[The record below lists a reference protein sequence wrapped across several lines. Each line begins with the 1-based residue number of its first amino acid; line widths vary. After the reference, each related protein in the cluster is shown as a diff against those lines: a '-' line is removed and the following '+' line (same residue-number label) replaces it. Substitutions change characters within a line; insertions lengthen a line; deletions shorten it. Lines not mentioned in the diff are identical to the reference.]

1 MQLQA
6 PLQQNNPLPFGIR
19 FYSVVVALLPVLASY
34 ASSVPGFSMAD
45 VVLAL
50 CCAGAVLGGSRRK
63 TNEFTVKP
71 VLIVIAL
78 YLILLFNLVTALVQ
92 RSPEYGNMAIRTIRY
107 FFYLA
112 VVVICSCH
120 MLDLALCKKTVK
132 IVALLASG
140 YIFLQYVFF
149 TLFGVILRGYLPFLN
164 LYVEGYAT
172 TDYAS
177 LYAVMYRPTS
187 FFLEPAH
194 FARYAVVGVA
204 LLLFDGEKLT
214 AQNVAGAVFAS
225 AAVLVS
231 TSAQGYLLLALVW
244 LLCLLIRTK
253 DLESDGLKGLFF
265 IAALMLPLLLM
276 GILQLPFVQSAVAR
290 ALNIDFTNLSNE
302 NTAIG
307 ARLGGFSYYL
317 ELPVLHRI
325 IGMGFGVVPLDG
337 WLSSAPYWLYGSGC
351 IVFGLYLIYALIL
364 LGKTRGSARIIGL
377 LFLILFFT
385 DDSFYNYL
393 CVLFISLA
401 CLQPVREAS
410 EGRAVT

>member
-1 MQLQA
+1 MQLQER
-6 PLQQNNPLPFGIR
+6 LQQNNPLPFGIR
-19 FYSVVVALLPVLASY
+19 FYSVAVALLPVLASY
-34 ASSVPGFSMAD
+34 ASGVPGFSVAD

-50 CCAGAVLGGSRRK
+50 CCVAAVLGGCFRK
-63 TNEFTVKP
+63 INVFTVKP
-71 VLIVIAL
+71 VLIAIAL

-92 RSPEYGNMAIRTIRY
+92 SEPEYANMAIRTIRY

-112 VVVICSCH
+112 VVVICSGH
-120 MLDLALCKKTVK
+120 MLDLALCRKAVKT
-132 IVALLASG
+132 VALLASC
-140 YIFLQYVFF
+140 YIFLQYILY

-164 LYVEGYAT
+164 LYVDGYAA
-172 TDYAS
+172 TDYAA
-177 LYAVMYRPTS
+177 LYAAMYRPTS

-204 LLLFDGEKLT
+204 LLLFDGEKL
-214 AQNVAGAVFAS
+214 NGWDVCGAVFAS
-225 AAVLVS
+225 AAVLAS

-244 LLCLLIRTK
+244 LLCLLTRTK

-265 IAALMLPLLLM
+265 MAALLLPLLLM

-290 ALNIDFTNLSNE
+290 ALNIDFSNLANE
-302 NTAIG
+302 NTAMG
-307 ARLGGFSYYL
+307 ARLGGFTYYL
-317 ELPVLHRI
+317 DLPVLHQF
-325 IGMGFGVVPLDG
+325 IGMGFGVVPKGG

-351 IVFGLYLIYALIL
+351 IVFGLYLIYGLL
-364 LGKTRGSARIIGL
+364 CLGKARGAAKIIGL

-401 CLQPVREAS
+401 CLEPS
-410 EGRAVT
+410 EGREVQ

>member
-132 IVALLASG
+132 IVVLLASG

-149 TLFGVILRGYLPFLN
+149 TLFGVILLGYLPFLN

-317 ELPVLHRI
+317 ELPVLHRF
-325 IGMGFGVVPLDG
+325 IGMGFGVVPPNG

-377 LFLILFFT
+377 LFLILLFT

>member
-6 PLQQNNPLPFGIR
+6 RVQQNNPLPFGIR
-19 FYSVVVALLPVLASY
+19 FYSVAVALLPVLASY
-34 ASSVPGFSMAD
+34 ASGVPGFSAAD

-50 CCAGAVLGGSRRK
+50 CCVAAVLGSYFRK
-63 TNEFTVKP
+63 INAFTVKP

-92 RSPEYGNMAIRTIRY
+92 RSPEYGNMIIRTIRY

-120 MLDLALCKKTVK
+120 MLDLALCKKAVK
-132 IVALLASG
+132 IITLLASV
-140 YIFLQYVFF
+140 YIFLQYVLY

-164 LYVEGYAT
+164 LYVEGYAA
-172 TDYAS
+172 TDYAA
-177 LYAVMYRPTS
+177 LYSTMYRPTS

-204 LLLFDGEKLT
+204 LLLFDGEKLN
-214 AQNVAGAVFAS
+214 ARDVLGAVFAS

-231 TSAQGYLLLALVW
+231 TSAQGYALLALVW
-244 LLCLLIRTK
+244 LLCLLTRTK
-253 DLESDGLKGLFF
+253 DLESDGMKGLFF
-265 IAALMLPLLLM
+265 MAALLMPLMLM

-290 ALNIDFTNLSNE
+290 ALNIDFSNLANE
-302 NTAIG
+302 NTAMG
-307 ARLGGFSYYL
+307 ARLGGFTYYL
-317 ELPVLHRI
+317 DLPVVHQI
-325 IGMGFGVVPLDG
+325 IGMGFGVVPEGG

-351 IVFGLYLIYALIL
+351 IVFGLYLIYGLVC
-364 LGKTRGSARIIGL
+364 LGRARGAARIIGL

-401 CLQPVREAS
+401 CLEPAERREMA
-410 EGRAVT
+410 